1 MFVEYKAFVPN
12 LKVLQGGNVIR
23 LLITNLVQILKYG
36 VRVTR
41 KEFVYS
47 CGFLSGV
54 DSHFFMKNEKKAKTH
69 LPVCVVHLS
78 VNKFHSGRNILFE

>member
-1 MFVEYKAFVPN
+1 MEYKAFVPN
-12 LKVLQGGNVIR
+12 LELLQEGNVIR
-23 LLITNLVQILKYG
+23 LLITNLVQILKYE

-54 DSHFFMKNEKKAKTH
+54 ESHF
-69 LPVCVVHLS
+69 L
-78 VNKFHSGRNILFE
+78 